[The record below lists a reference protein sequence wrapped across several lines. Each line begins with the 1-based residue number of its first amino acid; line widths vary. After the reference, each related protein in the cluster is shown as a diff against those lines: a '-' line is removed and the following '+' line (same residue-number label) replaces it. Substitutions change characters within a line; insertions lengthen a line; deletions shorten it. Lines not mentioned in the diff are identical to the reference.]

1 MTDTSETVARVVV
14 ERYREMTPAQ
24 RVRLTASMYDAAIVL
39 ARAGIREQF
48 GDLPET
54 EARAQ
59 LLWRLHGAELTE
71 TQINTICRV
80 PLP

>member
-1 MTDTSETVARVVV
+1 MNDTSETVARVVV
-14 ERYREMTPAQ
+14 ERYRELTPAQ
-24 RVRLTASMYDAAIVL
+24 RVRMTAAMYDAAIVL

-59 LLWRLHGAELTE
+59 LLRRLHGAELTE
-71 TQINTICRV
+71 TQVNAICRAPAV
-80 PLP
+80 

>member
-1 MTDTSETVARVVV
+1 MSDTSETAARVVV

-39 ARAGIREQF
+39 VRAGIREQF
-48 GDLPET
+48 GDLPEP

-59 LLWRLHGAELTE
+59 LLRRLHGAELTE
-71 TQINTICRV
+71 AQISKITRV
-80 PLP
+80 SGD

>member
-24 RVRLTASMYDAAIVL
+24 RVRLAASMYDAAIVL

-54 EARAQ
+54 AARAQ
-59 LLWRLHGAELTE
+59 LLRRLHGAELTE
-71 TQINTICRV
+71 TQINDISRV
-80 PLP
+80 RAV